1 MTKYLNRVYH
11 TTTSAGQTTSITLSA
26 EAMSDAFLTMDEGGA
41 EDGGLYSYILEE
53 GSDFEVQRN
62 QTYDAIAGTLTRG
75 TPVISKIAGAVG
87 TTKMSLLGNAAVRVT
102 PTAEDFQDIQDQIDD
117 LAQELDDQIA
127 LANANAIAMAI
138 ALG

>member
-11 TTTSAGQTTSITLSA
+11 TTSSAGQTTSITLSA

-62 QTYDAIAGTLTRG
+62 QTYDANAGTLTRG
-75 TPVISKIAGAVG
+75 TPVVSKIAGAVS

-102 PTAEDFQDIQDQIDD
+102 PTAEDFQDIQDQISN
-117 LAQELDDQIA
+117 LTQELDDQIA